1 MYYPIPLSLNPF
13 LISNQIESGF
23 NCTYKTLTNLL
34 PDVVNIS
41 FNNKMIYGL
50 KNHYKCISTGE

>member
-1 MYYPIPLSLNPF
+1 MHFKMYGLIPLSLNLS
-13 LISNQIESGF
+13 LISNQIKSRF

-50 KNHYKCISTGE
+50 KKPL